1 MSRRRFPSS
10 IGAVAVVTAA
20 VLQVPVAG
28 QAPASATK
36 TTTVASIAV
45 PRTEWGQ
52 PDLRGIWNFGSATP
66 LQRPDALADKDFLT
80 DEEAAAV
87 EEQTAKTRSDE
98 SRASSCGGVGN
109 YNSFW
114 YDQGGKVV
122 GSKRTSLV
130 VDPPDGRIPR
140 LTPEVQK
147 RQAAEREARNGVSN
161 DAPTPGGWLEELGPA
176 GLRVRCVFGNNSGPP
191 MTPGPYNNNVQLFQ
205 TPGYVVIL
213 NEQIHN
219 ARIVPLDG
227 RPHLGQHMRQWSGDS
242 RGHWE
247 GDTLVVD
254 TTNFLR
260 ETVFTFYGSS
270 ANMHLVERF
279 TRVDA
284 ETLTYEYTVTDPTTW
299 TRPWTVQFP
308 MTKTK
313 GPLYEY
319 ACHEGNY
326 GLVAILSGARAQEK
340 AAEEAANKKG
350 LK

>member
-1 MSRRRFPSS
+1 M
-10 IGAVAVVTAA
+10 AVVTAA
-20 VLQVPVAG
+20 VLQGPVAG
-28 QAPASATK
+28 QAPASAKTK
-36 TTTVASIAV
+36 TSVTKKAV

-52 PDLRGIWNFGSATP
+52 PDLRGIWDFGSATP
-66 LQRPDALADKDFLT
+66 LQRPDALADKQFLS
-80 DEEAAAV
+80 EEEVAAV
-87 EEQTAKTRSDE
+87 EEQVAKNRSDE

-114 YDQGGKVV
+114 YEYGSKVV
-122 GSKRTSLV
+122 GSKRSSLV

-140 LTPEVQK
+140 MTPEAQK
-147 RQAAEREARNGVSN
+147 RQAAEREARHGVPN
-161 DAPTPGGWLEELGPA
+161 DAPTPGGWLEALGPA
-176 GLRVRCVFGNNSGPP
+176 GLRVRCFFGNNSGPP
-191 MTPGPYNNNVQLFQ
+191 MTPGPYNNNVQVFQ
-205 TPGYVVIL
+205 TPDHVVIL

-247 GDTLVVD
+247 GDTLVVE
-254 TTNFLR
+254 TTNFRR
-260 ETVFTFYGSS
+260 ETVFTFYGSGP
-270 ANMHLVERF
+270 NMHLVERF

-284 ETLTYEYTVTDPTTW
+284 DTLNYEYTITDPTTW

-308 MTKTK
+308 MSRTK

-326 GLVAILSGARAQEK
+326 GLMAILTGARAEER
-340 AAEEAANKKG
+340 AAEEARRKKN
-350 LK
+350 